1 MSDFLKTK
9 YQDLLKDGEIAPELY
24 DEYRVKRGLR
34 NDNGTGVL
42 VGLTKV
48 AEVSGYNVENDVK
61 LPKKGNL
68 YYRGID
74 ITKVVSLAKD
84 DFGYEK
90 ACFLLL
96 FGHYPNEE
104 ESKEFIN
111 ILKDNYDLP
120 ADFMENIILKNPSR
134 SLMNHI
140 SRCILSLYSF
150 DDDPDNLD
158 GYELIKKSISIIAKM
173 PSIVAYSLQTK
184 THYLDKDSLTIHYP
198 KREYS
203 FAENLLYMSRN
214 DGLFTEL
221 EAKTLDR
228 CLIVHADHGG
238 GNNSAFVGT
247 CVASTLTDIYSM
259 ITASMSS
266 LKGPRHGG
274 ANMAVQD
281 MMSEII
287 SDIGLNATDDEI
299 KAIIEKIM
307 AKEYFDKTGLV
318 YGIGHAIYTLS
329 DPRCEI
335 LRSETE
341 KLSIE
346 KNLYDR
352 LKFYERFEKIAI
364 GCLEKKTGKKCCA
377 NVDFYSGFIYEMLG
391 IPRDLFIPIFAA
403 ARVVGWISHDI
414 ENLLYC
420 NKIVRPAT
428 KYVGTEEE

>member
-90 ACFLLL
+90 TCFLLL

-173 PSIVAYSLQTK
+173 PSIVAYSLQT
-184 THYLDKDSLTIHYP
+184 
-198 KREYS
+198 
-203 FAENLLYMSRN
+203 
-214 DGLFTEL
+214 
-221 EAKTLDR
+221 
-228 CLIVHADHGG
+228 
-238 GNNSAFVGT
+238 
-247 CVASTLTDIYSM
+247 
-259 ITASMSS
+259 
-266 LKGPRHGG
+266 
-274 ANMAVQD
+274 
-281 MMSEII
+281 
-287 SDIGLNATDDEI
+287 
-299 KAIIEKIM
+299 
-307 AKEYFDKTGLV
+307 
-318 YGIGHAIYTLS
+318 
-329 DPRCEI
+329 
-335 LRSETE
+335 
-341 KLSIE
+341 
-346 KNLYDR
+346 
-352 LKFYERFEKIAI
+352 
-364 GCLEKKTGKKCCA
+364 
-377 NVDFYSGFIYEMLG
+377 
-391 IPRDLFIPIFAA
+391 
-403 ARVVGWISHDI
+403 
-414 ENLLYC
+414 
-420 NKIVRPAT
+420 
-428 KYVGTEEE
+428 